1 MLEDFKREFGEDY
14 DNCNVFRLGDIILYK
29 DSNIALQYN
38 VLTHTWDNPDYASL
52 IPREVPIKLCQ
63 RKLYVFRNTDL
74 GCYLNTYQSGVLTT
88 NDLNFLFPEY
98 SYIIE
103 QAMKLQIPFIL
114 NAFRTNCT
122 DCIKNIK
129 STSLVK
135 ATEMSAKQLALFQEK
150 ILLAKEDVIYYFI
163 RLNKIVPSFKGLGDD
178 IFSSLCDLAM
188 NDKMSN
194 QDLDFYCEKILSK
207 PGNISLKLKK
217 ISDYVN
223 ANFMEYRYLWNTLKR
238 LGNFDEVEYPE
249 FPKPDEIQ
257 HKVEAMQIKIQSLEN
272 EELYKVLNSKYYE
285 IKAKIDELVHAG
297 RKYSIIA
304 PGTIEELDI
313 EGNVL
318 HHCVGSY
325 KENVAEGKEFILFL
339 RRNSDLKTPFY
350 TIDID
355 TDGYI
360 RQIHT
365 KYNGNIKDDPEKD
378 DIIEFLNEWGKVK
391 SNIINQKSIKLNYG
405 ALCAKE

>member
-1 MLEDFKREFGEDY
+1 
-14 DNCNVFRLGDIILYK
+14 
-29 DSNIALQYN
+29 
-38 VLTHTWDNPDYASL
+38 
-52 IPREVPIKLCQ
+52 
-63 RKLYVFRNTDL
+63 
-74 GCYLNTYQSGVLTT
+74 
-88 NDLNFLFPEY
+88 
-98 SYIIE
+98 
-103 QAMKLQIPFIL
+103 
-114 NAFRTNCT
+114 
-122 DCIKNIK
+122 
-129 STSLVK
+129 
-135 ATEMSAKQLALFQEK
+135 
-150 ILLAKEDVIYYFI
+150 
-163 RLNKIVPSFKGLGDD
+163 
-178 IFSSLCDLAM
+178 
-188 NDKMSN
+188 
-194 QDLDFYCEKILSK
+194 
-207 PGNISLKLKK
+207 
-217 ISDYVN
+217 
-223 ANFMEYRYLWNTLKR
+223 MEYRNLWNTLKR

-257 HKVEAMQIKIQSLEN
+257 HKVEVMQVKIQSLEN

-297 RKYSIIA
+297 RKYSIIS

-339 RRNSDLKTPFY
+339 RRNSDLTTPFY

-391 SNIINQKSIKLNYG
+391 SSIINQKSIKLNYG

>member
-1 MLEDFKREFGEDY
+1 MLEDFKREFGENY

-29 DSNIALQYN
+29 DSNITLQYN
-38 VLTHTWDNPDYASL
+38 VLTRTWDNPDYASL

-122 DCIKNIK
+122 SCIKNIK

-150 ILLAKEDVIYYFI
+150 ILLVKQDIIYYFI
-163 RLNKIVPSFKGLGDD
+163 RLNRIVPSFKGLGDD
-178 IFSSLCDLAM
+178 IFNSLCDLAM

-223 ANFMEYRYLWNTLKR
+223 ANFMEYRNLWNTLKR
-238 LGNFDEVEYPE
+238 LCNFDEVEYPE

-257 HKVEAMQIKIQSLEN
+257 HKVEAMRVKIQSLED
-272 EELYKVLNSKYYE
+272 EELYKILNSKYYE
-285 IKAKIDELVHAG
+285 IKAKIDELVHTG

-365 KYNGNIKDDPEKD
+365 KYNGNIKNDPEKD
-378 DIIEFLNEWGKVK
+378 DIIEFLNEWGNVK
-391 SNIINQKSIKLNYG
+391 SNIINKKSIKLNYG